1 MRNESSEAAWMM
13 ITAAAVAVAVIAMGC
28 SNDLPAASRLERTRV
43 LGARVRVAAD
53 PGRADA
59 MPGEAADVE
68 WLLAGPRA
76 PGALA
81 WTFALCDA
89 VDGAC
94 SDAPAMAA
102 SGTGAPVLAPFTA
115 PVAAPVDD
123 AHGPLMLGAVCEDG
137 APALDAATMLPS
149 CAAASTSANLAR
161 FAIPVAAAG
170 ATPNHHPNLAND
182 ALTLDGAPWTTV
194 PAGDAGG
201 PCDAASAMPIVE
213 AGATDRRLSLV
224 TDADDRETFIA
235 AGVTTLEALQLSSFA
250 TAGTLGGS
258 YALIPSTDARPD
270 ADFTAK
276 WTPPARADVP
286 ATGMTVQF
294 HFVVRDGRGGLDW
307 AHRALCVV
315 AP

>member
-1 MRNESSEAAWMM
+1 MRNEPSEAAWMM
-13 ITAAAVAVAVIAMGC
+13 LAAAAVAVAVLAVGC

-43 LGARVRVAAD
+43 LGARVQVAAD

-59 MPGEAADVE
+59 MPGEAAAVE

-81 WTFALCDA
+81 WTFAICDG
-89 VDGAC
+89 VEGAC
-94 SDAPAMAA
+94 TDAPAMAA

-115 PVAAPVDD
+115 PATAPVDD
-123 AHGPLMLGAVCEDG
+123 VHGPLMLGAVCEDG
-137 APALDAATMLPS
+137 APTLDATTMLPA
-149 CAAASTSANLAR
+149 CAAASTSANVAR
-161 FAIPVAAAG
+161 FAIPIG
-170 ATPNHHPNLAND
+170 TPNHHPNLAND
-182 ALTLDGAPWTTV
+182 VITLDGAPWTTE

-201 PCDAASAMPIVE
+201 PCDAATMPTVE
-213 AGATDRRLSLV
+213 AGAPERALSLV
-224 TDADDRETFIA
+224 TDADDRESFVA
-235 AGVTTLEALQLSSFA
+235 AGVTSLEALQLSSFA
-250 TAGTLGGS
+250 TAGKLGGS

-270 ADFTAK
+270 AAFTAK
-276 WTPPARADVP
+276 WTPPARTDVP

>member
-1 MRNESSEAAWMM
+1 MRHESTEVGWMM
-13 ITAAAVAVAVIAMGC
+13 LVAAAVAVAVLATGC
-28 SNDLPAASRLERTRV
+28 DNDLPAASRLERTRV

-59 MPGEAADVE
+59 LPGEAAAVE

-81 WTFALCDA
+81 WTFAVCDA

-94 SDAPAMAA
+94 SDAASMPA

-115 PVAAPVDD
+115 PATAPSDD
-123 AHGPLMLGAVCEDG
+123 VRGPLMLGAICEDG
-137 APALDAATMLPS
+137 APTLDTATALPA
-149 CAAASTSANLAR
+149 CAAASTSANVAR

-182 ALTLDGAPWTTV
+182 TLTLDAAPWTSV
-194 PAGDAGG
+194 PAGAAGD
-201 PCDAASAMPIVE
+201 PCDVTSGMPLVE
-213 AGATDRRLSLV
+213 AGAADRQLRVV
-224 TDADDRETFIA
+224 TDGDDRESFVT
-235 AGVTTLEALQLSSFA
+235 AGTTTLEALQLSSFA
-250 TAGTLGGS
+250 TAGKLGGS
-258 YALIPSTDARPD
+258 YALIPSSDARPD
-270 ADFTAK
+270 ADFAAK

-286 ATGMTVQF
+286 ATGLTVQF